1 MAAIEIAHDPTVR
14 KWVRDKIQFSFSV
27 KVVVLEV
34 PPAPRRPAGCVGACC
49 AERQRDGFKCRCCSH
64 DDPSQRAV

>member
-14 KWVRDKIQFSFSV
+14 KWVRDKFQYFLSV

-34 PPAPRRPAGCVGACC
+34 LRRAAPRPRLRRSVLC
-49 AERQRDGFKCRCCSH
+49 
-64 DDPSQRAV
+64 